1 MSVRRCR
8 AVKSSGYSL
17 AQPIDPGTLIQDS
30 LKRRWVTGSAIGQG
44 GFGRIYSA
52 KLEGEKIFR
61 YVIKIEPQ
69 ENGPLFT
76 EMHFYMRACS
86 EDSINSWKVK
96 HSLKYL
102 GIPRYISSGSIN
114 LNKAALRFLVMDR
127 FSGDL
132 ETTLKNNEISTS
144 GILEACANVL
154 NALEYLHSR
163 DYAHADIKASN
174 LLHRTSQQEVYLA
187 DFGLVHL
194 FRSKGVHT
202 AEKADPK
209 FRHNGT
215 IEFCSR
221 DAHNGLPPSRRGD
234 LEILVYNLI
243 HWLARSHP
251 NAPQLHSTG
260 LPWGHLISDPKLR
273 ANVPDRV
280 KVAVATLKEKT
291 MRNPA
296 ELVSQAGYGPNP
308 DILAFIQSIIKLNY
322 TDTPDYSRLRQLLYN
337 AKCSFSNKQ
346 STVLPSYKLT
356 MESDETSI
364 KASPSR
370 RKYNIDNSSK
380 INDSRA
386 LNSVENL
393 ELIHTIPKTPDSLP
407 SKRPRGRPPG
417 RSKQLENISPAVTSS
432 SEVVDSL
439 KHSKISEIDA
449 KPNSKRTNVKTLN
462 SRSICL
468 NSPTKA
474 STPDGG
480 GLISTVSGNRFLS
493 PSSTSSSK
501 HGNSAVQQRVR
512 TRLIDLFSDS
522 DNDESFVSQH
532 NLSKSRKDTLKSA
545 PKLQSP
551 KQSSP
556 FVKQS
561 QQQKRQP
568 LTSSTSKQ
576 SLLKSPE
583 FTSLTADRRRSGWC
597 QTSPEL
603 LAVAKAEALGR
614 KALKLAEMNF
624 N

>member
-1 MSVRRCR
+1 MSVRRCK
-8 AVKSSGYSL
+8 AVKTAGYSL

-30 LKRRWVTGSAIGQG
+30 LKRRWIAGSAIGQG

-52 KLEGEKIFR
+52 KLEGEKLFR

-96 HSLKYL
+96 HALKYL

-132 ETTLKNNEISTS
+132 ETTLKNHEISIS

-154 NALEYLHSR
+154 NALEYMHSR
-163 DYAHADIKASN
+163 DYVHADIKASN
-174 LLHRTSQQEVYLA
+174 LLHRTSQEEVYLA

-243 HWLARSHP
+243 HWLARSHT
-251 NAPQLHSTG
+251 NAPQSHSTG

-280 KVAVATLKEKT
+280 KVAVAALKEKT
-291 MRNPA
+291 MKNPA
-296 ELVSQAGYGPNP
+296 EFVLQAGYGSNP
-308 DILAFIQSIIKLNY
+308 DILAFIQSITKLNY

-337 AKCSFSNKQ
+337 AKCSLSNKQ
-346 STVLPSYKLT
+346 SAVVPSYKLT

-370 RKYNIDNSSK
+370 RKCNMDNSSK

-393 ELIHTIPKTPDSLP
+393 EVIHTIPKTPGSLP
-407 SKRPRGRPPG
+407 GKRPRGRPPG
-417 RSKQLENISPAVTSS
+417 RPKQLENISPAVTSS
-432 SEVVDSL
+432 SSEVVDSS
-439 KHSKISEIDA
+439 KHSKVSESGA

-462 SRSICL
+462 SQSICL
-468 NSPTKA
+468 NSPTET

-480 GLISTVSGNRFLS
+480 GLISTVSGTRFLS
-493 PSSTSSSK
+493 PSSTSNK
-501 HGNSAVQQRVR
+501 HSNSVLQQRVR

-522 DNDESFVSQH
+522 DDESFVSQH
-532 NLSKSRKDTLKSA
+532 NLSKSRKDALKLT

-556 FVKQS
+556 FAKQS
-561 QQQKRQP
+561 RQKRQP
-568 LTSSTSKQ
+568 LTSSTSK
-576 SLLKSPE
+576 LKSPE

-614 KALKLAEMNF
+614 KALKLAEMNY